1 MSDDAELPDIYEG
14 PEGSNTR
21 LEVGT
26 WSREYLQ
33 VARRSATGIWEQLH
47 SRRMRA
53 LKFFAGN
60 KLVQTW
66 WEDDLPWADFGRQK
80 PDFERAVTKARHV
93 MRTVTETD
101 AELLAAM
108 IDEAI
113 EAPSSVPLGDE

>member
-1 MSDDAELPDIYEG
+1 MSDELELPDIFEG
-14 PEGSNTR
+14 PDGSDTR

-26 WSREYLQ
+26 WSRAYAFSSPTTAAEK
-33 VARRSATGIWEQLH
+33 RHWKRT
-47 SRRMRA
+47 RA
-53 LKFFAGN
+53 LKFFGGN
-60 KLVQTW
+60 KLIQTW

-80 PDFERAVTKARHV
+80 PDFERAVTKARYV